1 MKNQIAINQNLNHYK
16 IFYTVA
22 NTKNISKAAEELYI
36 SQPAISKSIS
46 KLEQSVGCSLFVR
59 NSRGVT
65 LTEEGEVL
73 YNHIQNAFDSISI
86 GEESLKRMHNLGIGQ
101 IRIGVS
107 TSLCKYILMPYLQ
120 EFVKINPHI
129 KITIECNS
137 TIETLKLLDEGKI
150 DIGLICHSDDI
161 RNLEYYSIGEIEDIF
176 VATKTYLDN
185 LVYRVS
191 HNKVNTT
198 LELSEKEILENAN
211 LMLLDKENI
220 TRIHINEYFK
230 NNDIHP
236 NQLLE
241 INNMD
246 LLIDFANIG
255 LGVACVVKQFVEND
269 LKSNNIVEVPLSA
282 PIRKRTI
289 GFVYNNDK
297 YTPNATRKFIE
308 FCKIQN

>member
-1 MKNQIAINQNLNHYK
+1 MKNNITINQNLNYYK

-22 NTKNISKAAEELYI
+22 NTKNISKAADELFI

-46 KLEQSVGCSLFVR
+46 KLEQSVGCNLFIR

-65 LTEEGEVL
+65 LTEEGELL
-73 YNHIQNAFDSISI
+73 YNHIHNAFDSISI

-120 EFVKINPHI
+120 DFVKLNPHI
-129 KITIECNS
+129 KISIECNS
-137 TIETLKLLDEGKI
+137 TIETLQLLDEGKI
-150 DIGLICHSDDI
+150 DIGLICHSDNI
-161 RNLEYYSIGEIEDIF
+161 KNLEYYSIGEIEDIF

-185 LVYRVS
+185 LVYRV
-191 HNKVNTT
+191 NKHDENNIS
-198 LELSEKEILENAN
+198 ELSEKEILEHSN

-220 TRIHINEYFK
+220 TRIHIDEYFK
-230 NNDIHP
+230 DNDIHP

-269 LKSNNIVEVPLSA
+269 LKNNNIVEVPLSV

-289 GFVYNNDK
+289 GFVYPNDK
-297 YTPNATRKFIE
+297 YTPNATLKFIE
-308 FCKIQN
+308 FCKTQN